1 MSVADVTV
9 VIDRAYAA
17 QLRAELRAA
26 LAAAEPAVAFLAVLT
41 KEGVRDLPTFAY
53 VGIEGGSARILLRG
67 DVVAIARAG
76 DGTTSTVAAGAVSTW
91 TEVVRSDCVEIEVR
105 SSPGGADDVVTVVS
119 VNARPPVLPLEP
131 AAEAEPTGKDLPA
144 SIELASV
151 ELAPPFAADETVLP
165 EPELLE
171 VEAAEADEGSST
183 DDDRTAVVPALP
195 DGTSSDDVDLSHL
208 FETSFVGVEAAA
220 VRPEEQP
227 PAPVVEPDRAPP
239 LVIQRP
245 DLSQLPPPSGAP
257 VSAPPPPLIS
267 GVPSRA
273 PTPPTPASLGDHD
286 GLTIAP
292 GALAALRGEIAA
304 GGGETRSL
312 VTGARV
318 QAVSCPSGHLNPP
331 HAEACRTCGSAI
343 ADRTVHVVAR
353 PSLGRLVF
361 DSGLVSEIDRP
372 LRIGRKPTT
381 EGVAPTAE
389 VPRLVVLPDPEG
401 SLSRVH
407 AEVRIEGWEVLLV
420 DQDSTNGTLVELP
433 GQAPVRLRPM
443 DPCLLTAGS
452 RITFADIAG
461 CRFETGPR

>member
-9 VIDRAYAA
+9 VMDRAYAA
-17 QLRAELRAA
+17 PIRAELQTA
-26 LAAAEPAVAFLAVLT
+26 LAADDPAVAFLAVLT
-41 KEGVRDLPTFAY
+41 TEGVRDLPTFAY
-53 VGIEGGSARILLRG
+53 VGVEGGSARILLRG
-67 DVVAIARAG
+67 DVVAIARAT

-91 TEVVRSDCVEIEVR
+91 TEVVRDDCVEIEVR
-105 SSPGGADDVVTVVS
+105 SPPGGADDVVTVVS
-119 VNARPPVLPLEP
+119 ISARALVRRSEST
-131 AAEAEPTGKDLPA
+131 AADEPTGTEAAAPTE
-144 SIELASV
+144 STPVGLAS
-151 ELAPPFAADETVLP
+151 PFVADETMLPRP
-165 EPELLE
+165 EPLDLE
-171 VEAAEADEGSST
+171 VAAADGGSSN
-183 DDDRTAVVPALP
+183 DDDRTAVIPVVTE
-195 DGTSSDDVDLSHL
+195 GIGSDEVDLSHL

-227 PAPVVEPDRAPP
+227 TAPVAEPDRAPP
-239 LVIQRP
+239 VTQRP

-257 VSAPPPPLIS
+257 VPAPPPPLIS
-267 GVPSRA
+267 GVPSQA
-273 PTPPTPASLGDHD
+273 SAVPPRVSLGDHD

-292 GALAALRGEIAA
+292 RALAALRGEIAA
-304 GGGETRSL
+304 GGAGTSSP

-331 HAEACRTCGSAI
+331 HADACRTCGSPI

-389 VPRLVVLPDPEG
+389 VPGLVVLPDPEG

-443 DPCLLTAGS
+443 DPCLLTSGS